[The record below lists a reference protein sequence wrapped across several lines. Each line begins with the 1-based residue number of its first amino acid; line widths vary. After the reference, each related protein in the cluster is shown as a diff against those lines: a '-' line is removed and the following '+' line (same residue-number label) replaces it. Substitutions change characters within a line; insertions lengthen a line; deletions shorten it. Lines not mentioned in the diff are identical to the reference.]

1 MILTPLAATM
11 FSRCRGIRLIL
22 LLWPSL
28 LSFAHGQ
35 TCSNGPDL
43 DAATRSAIDSAARQ
57 YFDMSAR
64 GDVAGLRSNAIPAI
78 ASDFG
83 GIEQA
88 VVSNKERLA
97 GSQPTV
103 AGMYVLDASQSKASM
118 ARADFYCGIYN
129 SPDRVDFSISNLPP
143 GKYALVIQKVE
154 GKTPITLTMI
164 LENLGGN
171 SWKLA
176 GYYPRLNAV
185 GGHDGEWYVTKARDY
200 RQKGQLHNAWFYYL
214 MAWDLLAPVD
224 FMSTPRLDKL
234 AQEMQGARPN
244 DLPNNGSPMNL
255 PVANGKSFSVTELAP
270 VPVEDSLDLRVRY
283 NTADASD
290 SGAAYQDNM
299 AVIKTIVLKY
309 PEFRDGFAAIIA
321 RATDNSGHDYGTLLA
336 LKDVK

>member
-1 MILTPLAATM
+1 MILTPLAVSM
-11 FSRCRGIRLIL
+11 FSRCRGIGCIL

-28 LSFAHGQ
+28 LSFAYGQ

-78 ASDFG
+78 AGDFG

-103 AGMYVLDASQSKASM
+103 TGMYVLDASQSKASM

-200 RQKGQLHNAWFYYL
+200 KQNGQLHNAWFYYL

-224 FMSTPRLDKL
+224 FMSTPKLDKL
-234 AQEMQGARPN
+234 AQEMQGARPS

-255 PVANGKSFSVTELAP
+255 PVANGKSFSVTELTP
-270 VPVEDSLDLRVRY
+270 VPVEDLLDLRVRY

-299 AVIKTIVLKY
+299 AVIKAIVLKY